1 MPTVALGAKF
11 VQSRAGGQPAT
22 STRGAWVVY
31 PGYPWGLPDVGLGRL
46 FAVRCAVQVH
56 LSHNVPGVH
65 FVRAVRVMRTAV
77 LGPGTANDIGEMKP
91 PNMIKQTAAAT
102 TSDHALHSC

>member
-1 MPTVALGAKF
+1 MPTVAVGAKF

-22 STRGAWVVY
+22 STRAAWVAFY
-31 PGYPWGLPDVGLGRL
+31 PGYPWGLPDVGLGLL

-65 FVRAVRVMRTAV
+65 FVRAVRVMRTAL
-77 LGPGTANDIGEMKP
+77 LGPGTANDTGEMTPRKDD
-91 PNMIKQTAAAT
+91 QTSSSNNSKT
-102 TSDHALHSC
+102 TR

>member
-1 MPTVALGAKF
+1 MQLAAVGGMPTVALGAKF
-11 VQSRAGGQPAT
+11 VKSRAGGQPAT

-56 LSHNVPGVH
+56 LSHNVLGVN
-65 FVRAVRVMRTAV
+65 FVRAVRVMRQVVFLT
-77 LGPGTANDIGEMKP
+77 LPIISTIGRAMQHSP
-91 PNMIKQTAAAT
+91 P
-102 TSDHALHSC
+102 

>member
-22 STRGAWVVY
+22 STRAAWVAFY
-31 PGYPWGLPDVGLGRL
+31 PGYPWGLPDVGLGLL

-56 LSHNVPGVH
+56 LSHNVPGV
-65 FVRAVRVMRTAV
+65 
-77 LGPGTANDIGEMKP
+77 PGTANDTGEMNP
-91 PNMIKQTAAAT
+91 PKNDQTNSSSNNKRPRTAQLLDNAPEY
-102 TSDHALHSC
+102 